1 MNVSYWKQW
10 AEAAGIRAL
19 KTACQTAIGVI
30 GAASV
35 MGSVDWVTVGSAA
48 ALAAVVSVL
57 TSLAGLPEVSED
69 VDTSDV
75 AAAHDERL
83 DDFAGCDDEA

>member
-1 MNVSYWKQW
+1 MGMVYWKQW
-10 AEAAGIRAL
+10 AKAAGIRAL

-48 ALAAVVSVL
+48 LLAAVVSVL
-57 TSLAGLPEVSED
+57 TSLAGLPEVDEA

-75 AAAHDERL
+75 AAAHS
-83 DDFAGCDDEA
+83 DDLSGE

>member
-1 MNVSYWKQW
+1 MNVPYWKQW

-48 ALAAVVSVL
+48 ALAALVSIL

-69 VDTSDV
+69 ADTSEV
-75 AAAHDERL
+75 AAAHSEPL
-83 DDFAGCDDEA
+83 NGEEYSDEA

>member
-1 MNVSYWKQW
+1 MDMVYWRQW
-10 AEAAGIRAL
+10 AKAAGIRAV

-35 MGSVDWVTVGSAA
+35 MGSVDWLTVGSAA

-57 TSLAGLPEVSED
+57 TSLAGLPEVTDDVD
-69 VDTSDV
+69 VDTADV
-75 AAAHDERL
+75 AAAHG
-83 DDFAGCDDEA
+83 DDLSGE